1 MAHRSKATPPHD
13 LLLAFRTITTM
24 LNLLQH
30 APLTTKDMQNIQ
42 VIDSPARREGQ
53 ILSALANLL
62 VRQDEVTAVVSKPNQ
77 GSDVKIIACTSPDPP
92 DESPDLHHPTASV
105 PLGEDTALSEPRG
118 VPDPIHGDSD
128 LSQVPRPPLQ
138 DFNLCNFI
146 TASNPRRSKKPIAN
160 DAMTFTGPYPMVFE
174 SHDALVDLRDPLSYA
189 MACW

>member
-30 APLTTKDMQNIQ
+30 APLTTKDMQNI
-42 VIDSPARREGQ
+42 DSPAQREGQ

-62 VRQDEVTAVVSKPNQ
+62 VRQDEVTAVVSQPNQ
-77 GSDVKIIACTSPDPP
+77 GSDVKIIACTSPDQP
-92 DESPDLHHPTASV
+92 DESPDLHHPTKSV
-105 PLGEDTALSEPRG
+105 LLGEDGEDTALSEPRG

-128 LSQVPRPPLQ
+128 LSPVPSPPLE
-138 DFNLCNFI
+138 DFDLCNFV
-146 TASNPRRSKKPIAN
+146 TASNPRRSKKPIVN

-174 SHDALVDLRDPLSYA
+174 SHDALVNLLDPLAYA
-189 MACW
+189 MGCW